1 MTFCGNCSLYFSLK
15 FNAFTAFN
23 KCYHRAETRCAVGLS
38 SQFTEQLVYVAL
50 RIAVLACITCGV
62 DTRTSVK
69 RRHLQTGVVGKA
81 VVSVFVLHPTRFKH
95 GVAFDCSRRFR
106 NVVVTTY
113 FRKTENI
120 VLSSCNSPYFLKL
133 VFIICSEYNIL
144 HIFLIIQLFYLLKT
158 LFYTLYFTTML
169 TILFGT
175 TITLTTVL
183 PSSQRAA
190 FSFSRAKRSTS
201 ALSVPF
207 AT

>member
-1 MTFCGNCSLYFSLK
+1 MADGIFFCRLHFCESAVAAFRQKHFVVSESTFSMTLCGNCSLYFSLK

-81 VVSVFVLHPTRFKH
+81 VVSVFVLNPTRFKH
-95 GVAFDCSRRFR
+95 GVTFDCSRRFR

-120 VLSSCNSPYFLKL
+120 VLSSCNSPDFLKL

-144 HIFLIIQLFYLLKT
+144 HIFLIIQLFYLLKRC
-158 LFYTLYFTTML
+158 FTRF
-169 TILFGT
+169 I
-175 TITLTTVL
+175 
-183 PSSQRAA
+183 SQRC
-190 FSFSRAKRSTS
+190 
-201 ALSVPF
+201 
-207 AT
+207 